1 MVPDPQP
8 GSSTSGGAADQK
20 GLVPWLRRHA
30 RKGLIAVGVAVLGGA
45 GLAIT
50 NWVRDKSEDT
60 THKVLVGLSGG
71 PIDVTVMPEGEF
83 TSGHVFAPYYVIP
96 RDQVAGP
103 PEAGKARVQRI
114 ADQGAVL
121 GDAWTVDHGGIPGSP
136 QIIRLE
142 LSGKS
147 DKKVMI
153 TGLQPQVLSS
163 DPPVSGWYVANP
175 GCGVQPV
182 RIATLNLDAPAP
194 VRGFFDE
201 GGRERPLLL
210 TVTKDDHEQLELHA
224 STRRAAVTWKAKIF
238 YRSPEGSGSVT
249 IPEGD
254 PFKVTSE
261 TASEGFRPDFAGSR
275 PSLAREPGWDQ
286 GITAC

>member
-20 GLVPWLRRHA
+20 GVVPWLRRHA

-201 GGRERPLLL
+201 GGRERHLLL

-249 IPEGD
+249 IPEGG

-261 TASEGFRPDFAGSR
+261 TASEAQPRRLAGS
-275 PSLAREPGWDQ
+275 L
-286 GITAC
+286 